1 MGHVCPQETQ
11 PQWREQQAAAAAV
24 EQAIAEVKNTLSRI
38 ERTTLDAPQTILNRI
53 GKSNLEMRLM
63 FHFTERRIVAH
74 ICICFVAYKVYKELE
89 RTIRELGIGMSVDKV
104 LFYAKT
110 IPTLR
115 FRLPN
120 GDTHSERLYTM
131 PQQERIRPLL
141 EW

>member
-1 MGHVCPQETQ
+1 
-11 PQWREQQAAAAAV
+11 
-24 EQAIAEVKNTLSRI
+24 
-38 ERTTLDAPQTILNRI
+38 
-53 GKSNLEMRLM
+53 MRLM

-110 IPTLR
+110 IPPLR
-115 FRLPN
+115 FRLQN
-120 GDTHSERLYTM
+120 GETYLERLYTT
-131 PQQERIRPLL
+131 PQQEQIRPLL